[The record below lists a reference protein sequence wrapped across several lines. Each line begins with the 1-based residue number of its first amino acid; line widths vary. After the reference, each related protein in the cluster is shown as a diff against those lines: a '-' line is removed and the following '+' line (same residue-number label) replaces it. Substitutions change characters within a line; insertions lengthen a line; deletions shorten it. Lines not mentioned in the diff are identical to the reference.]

1 MLLEDLLLER
11 ATTPV
16 ERAEL
21 VAAASDSVFSDC
33 FELHAHLQ
41 ALLEAAVGAAF
52 ALVLV
57 DLALLLVDAG
67 VQLFVLHG
75 ALEEAFAALAGE

>member
-1 MLLEDLLLER
+1 
-11 ATTPV
+11 
-16 ERAEL
+16 
-21 VAAASDSVFSDC
+21 
-33 FELHAHLQ
+33 LQ